1 MYKKHKAALIGSG
14 DISHIYL
21 ENMVRRFN
29 VLDLVGCSD
38 IIPER
43 SRSRAEEFG
52 IQQLTNEQ
60 ILADPSIDIV
70 INTTYPTAHY
80 EVSRAALE
88 AGKHVFSEKM
98 IAVELDEGRELM
110 RLASSR
116 GLWLCVAP
124 DTFLGA
130 GLQTVRK
137 LIDAGM
143 IGEVLQ
149 VNAMVIRGYLPTM
162 ESADYAAKPM
172 FFKPGGGIPFD
183 MGGYYLNAMMS
194 ILGGLKRVSGFVRT
208 REPLRPYTNARNP
221 EFMNNMEYE
230 TINHLSAALEF
241 ESGVYGTLVCASDA
255 YAERPRLEFFGTE
268 GSIVYED
275 PNSYGARVLLSRK
288 GQSYEYVEMPFTHGF
303 STNSRGIGPAELAWS
318 LNAGRKPRTEAQMGF
333 HSFEA
338 IHGIW
343 QSSRDGKVYEMT
355 SRCERPAPL
364 PSGYVL
370 PQEEEAALAL

>member
-29 VLDLVGCSD
+29 VLELVGCSD
-38 IIPER
+38 IIEER
-43 SRSRAEEFG
+43 SRARAEEFG
-52 IQQLTNEQ
+52 ISQLTNEQ
-60 ILADPSIDIV
+60 ILSDPEIDIV

-98 IAVELDEGRELM
+98 IAVELDEGRELVE
-110 RLASSR
+110 LAR
-116 GLWLCVAP
+116 KQGRYLCVAP

-162 ESADYAAKPM
+162 ADSSYLTKPM

-183 MGGYYLNAMMS
+183 MGGYYLHAMLS
-194 ILGGLKRVSGFVRT
+194 ILGGLKRVSGFART
-208 REPLRPYTNARNP
+208 REPMRPYTNSQNP
-221 EFMNNMEYE
+221 DFLTNMEYE

-241 ESGVYGTLVCASDA
+241 ECGAYGTLVCASDA
-255 YAERPRLEFFGTE
+255 YAEKPRLEFFGTE

-288 GQSYEYVEMPFTHGF
+288 GQGYDYVEMPFTHGF
-303 STNSRGIGPAELAWS
+303 ATNSRGIGPAELAWS
-318 LNAGRKPRTEAQMGF
+318 LNAGRVPRTEAQLGL
-333 HSFEA
+333 HAFEA
-338 IHGIW
+338 IHGVW
-343 QSSRDGKVYEMT
+343 RSCRDGRVYEMT
-355 SRCERPAPL
+355 TRCERPAPL

-370 PQEEEAALAL
+370 AAEEEAALAL

>member
-29 VLDLVGCSD
+29 VLDVVGCSD

-43 SRSRAEEFG
+43 SRARAEEFG
-52 IQQLTNEQ
+52 ISQLTNDQ
-60 ILADPSIDIV
+60 ILSDPEIDIV

-80 EVSRAALE
+80 EVTRAALE

-110 RLASSR
+110 ELAR
-116 GLWLCVAP
+116 KKGLWLCVAP

-137 LIDAGM
+137 LIDSGM

-162 ESADYAAKPM
+162 ASADYADKPM

-183 MGGYYLNAMMS
+183 MGGYYLNAMAA
-194 ILGGLKRVSGFVRT
+194 ILGGMKRVSGFARM
-208 REPLRPYTNARNP
+208 RAPERPYTNSANP
-221 EFMNNMEYE
+221 SFMENMEYE
-230 TINHLSAALEF
+230 TINHMSAALEF
-241 ESGVYGTLVCASDA
+241 ECGAYGTLVCASDA

-275 PNSYGARVLLSRK
+275 PNCYGARLLFSRK
-288 GQSYEYVEMPFTHGF
+288 GQSFDYVEMPFTHGF
-303 STNSRGIGPAELAWS
+303 ANNSRGIGPAELAWS
-318 LNAGRKPRTEAQMGF
+318 LNAGRKPRSEASVGF

-343 QSSRDGKVYEMT
+343 DSCKTGKVYEMT

-370 PQEEEAALAL
+370 PAEEEASLAL